1 MKSLRAL
8 AFLIFT
14 ILPIGV
20 FASIPQDKIGASQ
33 PEKSEMQWNRYVTD
47 NFEILSVD
55 DGQGKYLY
63 DNIEFIKV
71 WITWRWGM
79 KNFDFPVL
87 NNGKGESVKV
97 RCKLIC
103 VHNAGIYEK
112 LFNRKTPAWRI
123 ETKNGI
129 PEYTVWLIS
138 EGEKWNTK
146 MPAVLT
152 EVVLNNFEANTGI
165 KFPVWC
171 NKGMSLVNSR
181 LMDIRASVP
190 FATDFDS
197 KTLLNMTQEG
207 YNKLTDAQ
215 KAGFDAQAAMFCLW
229 ARQEYNGKVF
239 LDFLSGSTINPEYC
253 LQYFGVK
260 TYAEC
265 DLKVKAYLS
274 KLPGGSDYYFTW

>member
-1 MKSLRAL
+1 MKYLR
-8 AFLIFT
+8 FLLFSVFVIF
-14 ILPIGV
+14 PIGV
-20 FASIPQDKIGASQ
+20 FASTVQENVAQSP
-33 PEKSEMQWNRYVTD
+33 PEMQWNRYVTD

-55 DGQGKYLY
+55 DDQGKYLY

-79 KNFDFPVL
+79 KNYDFPVL
-87 NNGKGESVKV
+87 NNDKGESTKV

-103 VHNAGIYEK
+103 VHNSAIYEK

-123 ETKNGI
+123 ETKNGV
-129 PEYTVWLIS
+129 PEYTVWLIN

-146 MPAVLT
+146 IPFILT
-152 EVVLNNFEANTGI
+152 GVVLNNFEANSGV

-171 NKGMSLVNSR
+171 HKGMSLLNSR
-181 LMDIRASVP
+181 LMDIRTSIP
-190 FATDFDS
+190 LSTDFDS
-197 KTLLNMTQEG
+197 KTLLNMDLES

-215 KAGFDAQAAMFCLW
+215 KDKFDAQAAMFCLW
-229 ARQEYNGKVF
+229 VRQEFNGKIF

-253 LQYFGVK
+253 LQYFGIK

-265 DLKVKAYLS
+265 DIKVKAHILS
-274 KLPGGSDYYFTW
+274 LSGSSDFSLTW